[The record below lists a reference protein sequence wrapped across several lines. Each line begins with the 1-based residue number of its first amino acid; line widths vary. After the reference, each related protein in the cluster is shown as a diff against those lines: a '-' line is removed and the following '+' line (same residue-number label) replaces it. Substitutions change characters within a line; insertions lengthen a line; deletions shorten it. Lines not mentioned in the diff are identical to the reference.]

1 MSIVV
6 TGATG
11 SLGRLV
17 IDELLAKVPAEQI
30 AAVVRD
36 KDKAADLVSRGVELR
51 IADYSEPETL
61 AGAFYAG
68 DRVLLISGSEVGR
81 RVAQH
86 SAVIGAAKAAGVA
99 QLAYTGV
106 LGGPGADFQL
116 AAEHKATE
124 QAILDSGLPYTFLR
138 NGWYTENYTEQLA
151 PVLEYNAVVTSAGD
165 GRVASASR
173 ADYAAAAAAVLTG
186 EGHLKKAYELSG
198 DVAWSFTEYAA
209 ELSRQTGRTI
219 AHNNVPAETHLGIL
233 TGAGLPQPFA
243 EILVDVDAAVGR
255 GLLAGT
261 SGDLARLAGRPTTPL
276 ADSVAAALATL
287 ARQPLS
293 GQDIAVP

>member
-11 SLGRLV
+11 HLGRLV
-17 IDELLAKVPAEQI
+17 VESLLASGVPADGI
-30 AAVVRD
+30 AVVVRNEE
-36 KDKAADLVSRGVELR
+36 KAAGLVARGVEPR
-51 IADYSEPETL
+51 VADYSRPETL
-61 AGAFYAG
+61 TDAFRAG
-68 DRVLLISGSEVGR
+68 DRVLLISGSEVGQ

-86 SAVIGAAKAAGVA
+86 TAVIDAARAAGVA

-106 LGGPGADFQL
+106 LGGPDADFQL

-124 QAILDSGLPYTFLR
+124 QLILDSGLPYTFLR
-138 NGWYTENYTEQLA
+138 NGWYTENYTGNLA
-151 PVLEYNAVVTSAGD
+151 PVLEHDAVVAAAGE
-165 GRVASASR
+165 GRIASATR

-186 EGHLKKAYELSG
+186 EGHLNKAYELSG
-198 DVAWSFTEYAA
+198 DTAWSLSEYAA

-219 AHNNVPAETHLGIL
+219 AYNNVPAETLLGIL
-233 TGAGLPQPFA
+233 TGAGVPEPMA
-243 EILVDVDAAVGR
+243 AILVDVDHAIER

-276 ADSVAAALATL
+276 ADTIAEALK
-287 ARQPLS
+287 
-293 GQDIAVP
+293 G